1 MIDRP
6 TFYDG
11 KFFEKKEMS
20 NYFKN
25 TEKSQERRVVL
36 SAVKPRP
43 DLFREECF
51 DRVVKKYDLV
61 S

>member
-11 KFFEKKEMS
+11 KFFDSKEQS

-25 TEKSQERRVVL
+25 TENLQDTKTIL

-43 DLFREECF
+43 DLF
-51 DRVVKKYDLV
+51 
-61 S
+61 